1 MDEQEN
7 KIVSLDKWKSSVAKK
22 SSDIGAKEEEEFF
35 EEKGETSYTGIG
47 ALLLSAYMRGNLD
60 GKMQKWYEI
69 RPYILTLI
77 LSNFLSVILVWWAL
91 SNQR

>member
-35 EEKGETSYTGIG
+35 EEKGETSHTGIV
-47 ALLLSAYMRGNLD
+47 ALLLSAYMR
-60 GKMQKWYEI
+60 
-69 RPYILTLI
+69 
-77 LSNFLSVILVWWAL
+77 
-91 SNQR
+91 